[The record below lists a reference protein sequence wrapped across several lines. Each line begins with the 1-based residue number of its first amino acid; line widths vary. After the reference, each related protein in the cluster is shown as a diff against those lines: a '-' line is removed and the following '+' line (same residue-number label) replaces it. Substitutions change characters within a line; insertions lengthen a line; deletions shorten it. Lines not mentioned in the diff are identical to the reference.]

1 MLTLLMAACF
11 STGWV
16 ALVAWPATVTT
27 LMLSS
32 LWTNQRW
39 DLRSRD
45 QLSSNHS
52 SPVGHGELGG
62 VGVPGH
68 AADVRGAPAAR
79 VAVLGHQLRR
89 GQLEVRVDGGAE

>member
-32 LWTNQRW
+32 LWTNQR
-39 DLRSRD
+39 
-45 QLSSNHS
+45 
-52 SPVGHGELGG
+52 
-62 VGVPGH
+62 
-68 AADVRGAPAAR
+68 
-79 VAVLGHQLRR
+79 
-89 GQLEVRVDGGAE
+89 